1 MSNNKNTRKIDNP
14 KAYNES
20 GIKDTMEDLENTAK
34 AALHSAPEVDKE
46 VLNSEETTKEILY
59 GGSNDDDNN
68 NTTRIRKR
76 KKLVS

>member
-20 GIKDTMEDLENTAK
+20 GIKDTMEDLENTTK

-46 VLNSEETTKEILY
+46 VQIARKQRKRYCMAAVMTTTT
-59 GGSNDDDNN
+59 
-68 NTTRIRKR
+68 TTRIRKK
-76 KKLVS
+76 KKLLS

>member
-46 VLNSEETTKEILY
+46 VPNSEETTKEILY
-59 GGSNDDDNN
+59 GGSNYDDNN
-68 NTTRIRKR
+68 NKN
-76 KKLVS
+76 KKKEKIT

>member
-20 GIKDTMEDLENTAK
+20 GIKDSMEDLENTAK
-34 AALHSAPEVDKE
+34 AALHSAPEVGKE

-59 GGSNDDDNN
+59 GGSNDDDDS

-76 KKLVS
+76 KN